1 MRVLSRWGGSVRG
14 GSVRECH
21 VQVGSLGVG
30 RVGIGRGGCR
40 GCWGAI
46 VMAIVSVLGPVSV
59 ARGEEPAIWA
69 EQNVDDLIPLYEHLH
84 RNPELSLQEK
94 ETAARIA
101 AEWSD
106 AGLEVTT
113 GVGGHG
119 VVGILRNGE
128 GKRLLLRTDLDALP
142 VAEQTGLEYASG
154 VTTEDP
160 AGDGK
165 VGVMHACGHDLH
177 MTNLVGVAR
186 YLAANRDAWKGTVM
200 FVGQPAEELVSGA
213 RAMLDDRL
221 YQRFGRPDF
230 AVALHVTPLLPAGSV
245 AYRGGFAMA
254 NSDSVDITV
263 RGVSGHG
270 AQPHTTV
277 DPIVQA
283 AQLVTALQTIVSR
296 EVSPIEPAVVTIG
309 SIQGGTKHN
318 IISDA
323 CELKL
328 TVRSYSQAVRQQI
341 LEAIERKAKGI
352 AVACGA
358 PKPAVNVVE
367 GADAVFNDRD
377 LVERLVPVFRRA
389 LGEENVHEAPQ
400 TMGAEDFG
408 MFGRDGVPVM
418 MFGLGSISLE
428 RMSRL
433 PRPLSLHSSVYYP
446 DPRPTLVTGMTAMG
460 AAAVD
465 LLAAPAED

>member
-1 MRVLSRWGGSVRG
+1 MRVLSRWGGSVR
-14 GSVRECH
+14 ECH
-21 VQVGSLGVG
+21 VHVGNLGVG
-30 RVGIGRGGCR
+30 RVGIGRAGCR
-40 GCWGAI
+40 GRWGAI

-59 ARGEEPAIWA
+59 ARGEEPASWA
-69 EQNVDDLIPLYEHLH
+69 EQNIDDLIPLYEHLH

-101 AEWSD
+101 AELAD
-106 AGLEVTT
+106 VGAEVTT
-113 GVGGHG
+113 GVGGFG

-142 VAEQTGLEYASG
+142 VTEQTGLEYASE
-154 VTTEDP
+154 VKTDDP
-160 AGDGK
+160 SGDGQ

-200 FVGQPAEELVSGA
+200 LVGQPAEELVAGA
-213 RAMLDDRL
+213 RAMLDDGL
-221 YQRFGRPDF
+221 YRRFGRPDF
-230 AVALHVTPLLPAGSV
+230 AVALHVTPLLPAGNV

-254 NSDSVDITV
+254 NVDSVDITV
-263 RGVSGHG
+263 RGVGGHG

-283 AQLVTALQTIVSR
+283 AQLVMALQTIVSR
-296 EVSPIEPAVVTIG
+296 EVLPTEPAVVTVG
-309 SIQGGTKHN
+309 SIEGGTKHN

-328 TVRSYSQAVRQQI
+328 TVRSYSQEVREQI
-341 LEAIERKAKGI
+341 LEAIERKAKGV

-358 PKPAVNVVE
+358 PEPEVTVTE
-367 GADAVFNDRD
+367 GTDAVFNDRD
-377 LVERLVPVFRRA
+377 LVERIVPVFRRV
-389 LGEENVHEAPQ
+389 LGEERVHEAPQ

-418 MFGLGSISLE
+418 MFGLGSISPE

-433 PRPLSLHSSVYYP
+433 PRPLSLHSPVYYP
-446 DPRPTLVTGMTAMG
+446 DPRPTLVTGITAMG
-460 AAAVD
+460 AAAID
-465 LLAAPAED
+465 LLAPSAGD